1 MSHLRGME
9 TSSPKATRKQPQRH
23 RPSPATSCPT
33 EVGAHE
39 IRIRNHAYSAEV
51 KSVSVPA
58 SGNGRVVVML
68 GVCVPNA
75 SVIEK
80 LETVV
85 RQIVSDA
92 VKGLG
97 ILRTA
102 STVAVVPAIVLAAAV
117 VCLRYVENFDNRD
130 EVPSSQKHKGP
141 RERQDDGNTTLE
153 RR

>member
-1 MSHLRGME
+1 MYRRGWRVDVCGRLNE
-9 TSSPKATRKQPQRH
+9 RLNRAI
-23 RPSPATSCPT
+23 SCNLAP

-39 IRIRNHAYSAEV
+39 IRIRNHAYSAQV

-68 GVCVPNA
+68 GVCVPYA

-85 RQIVSDA
+85 GQIVSDA
-92 VKGLG
+92 EKGLG

-102 STVAVVPAIVLAAAV
+102 GAVAVVPAIVLAAAV
-117 VCLRYVENFDNRD
+117 VEKSKKTNN
-130 EVPSSQKHKGP
+130 
-141 RERQDDGNTTLE
+141 GNICSGAGGK
-153 RR
+153 